1 MRKGTDL
8 VTLDMLEEL
17 GACED
22 GRIFFAANH
31 PWGTTYQNA
40 LDTACEHG
48 RANFAAWL
56 LDKLGPTDDIWEADK
71 LKLSQSTVFPG
82 SINVNHWIEVNG
94 GLAAGGNIF
103 AGDWII
109 VHGALHAGRNIQAN
123 IMLQVDDDI
132 SAEDIVVNG
141 HIYGMGSITA
151 SGCIKADG
159 HLVAL
164 GYIRVHQSIQV
175 GKAIASGSW
184 ISADTISCGT
194 GYGTY
199 PGLLM
204 PLDAKDNR
212 SVRANSGPNNQ
223 MCGNHTEKKGW

>member
-1 MRKGTDL
+1 MRKGTDW
-8 VTLDMLEEL
+8 VTLNMLCEL

-22 GRIFFAANH
+22 GKTFFAAYH
-31 PWGTTYQNA
+31 PQGTTYQNA

-48 RANFAAWL
+48 RANYAKWL
-56 LDKLGPTDDIWEADK
+56 LDKLGGTDDIWDADK
-71 LKLSQSTVFPG
+71 LNLPQSTVYAG
-82 SINVNHWIEVNG
+82 SIKVNYWIEANG
-94 GLAAGGNIF
+94 GLAAGGNII

-109 VHGALHAGRNIQAN
+109 VRGALYAGGNIQAN
-123 IMLQVDDDI
+123 IVLHADSDI
-132 SAEDIVVNG
+132 VAEDIIVHGN
-141 HIYGMGSITA
+141 IYGVSDITA

-175 GKAIASGSW
+175 GKAIVSGSW
-184 ISADTISCGT
+184 ISADTISGGT

-223 MCGNHTEKKGW
+223 MCGNRTEKKGW